1 MFGFLLFFHLLR
13 FVSGLNGRCSDSEC
27 VSGEYASFLQVGVD
41 ISDVVSRTKSNT
53 WDKLKDK
60 HLYVVGVYHKAGS
73 QVLRNIMRKAFD
85 ELGAD
90 YSCRECPLGTSVITS
105 VGSDHMVAPNHDKMP
120 NVCSEYPD
128 SPIRWNNC
136 QFPAEDLL
144 ADREMAGEKGM
155 RAVRIIRDPF
165 QMVASAYCYHH
176 AGNEMPWPGSLYAP
190 LNIMKLNATEG
201 VPLVAIL
208 MRAAITSM
216 VKAHTEA
223 DGRDTYTVVYE
234 RLTNSSADFDATVG
248 EMFDFLFAD
257 LITSEDRER
266 IETLARTEDLNSE
279 HFDGDSNDEHV
290 SDGACK
296 EQATAA
302 LQLMPADLYSLYQE
316 YQAVLGYA

>member
-1 MFGFLLFFHLLR
+1 MLGFLLFFHLLR
-13 FVSGLNGRCSDSEC
+13 FVSGLNGRYGDSEC
-27 VSGEYASFLQVGVD
+27 VSGGYVSLLQVGAD
-41 ISDVVSRTKSNT
+41 ISDGVSRMNSNS

-90 YSCRECPLGTSVITS
+90 YSCRECPRGKSVITS
-105 VGSDHMVAPNHDKMP
+105 VGSSHMVAPTHDEVP
-120 NVCSEYPD
+120 NVCSEYLD

-136 QFPAEDLL
+136 LFSAEALL
-144 ADREMAGEKGM
+144 ADRELAGEKGM

-176 AGNEMPWPGSLYAP
+176 AGNEMPGSP
-190 LNIMKLNATEG
+190 FVPPNVMELNATEG
-201 VPLVAIL
+201 VPLTAIGML
-208 MRAAITSM
+208 LAITKM
-216 VKAHTEA
+216 VEAHKVA
-223 DGRDTYTVVYE
+223 DSRDTYTVVYD
-234 RLTNSSADFDATVG
+234 RLTNSSADFDAVVG

-266 IETLARTEDLNSE
+266 IETLARMEDLNSE
-279 HFDGDSNDEHV
+279 HFDGYSNDEHV
-290 SDGACK
+290 SDDACK

-302 LQLMPADLYSLYQE
+302 LPLMPASLYSLYQE
-316 YQAVLGYA
+316 YQAVLGFV